1 MTKKQL
7 LKWISPGKDHE
18 LKTNSSTDISD
29 SYFPG
34 IPIGDLDARSGIRRF
49 GNNEGLYLKMLK
61 KFVSSNNQTCSHL
74 RQLIGQGNFEQAHL
88 MIHTLKGES
97 GNIAADHVY
106 KQSQLV
112 EEAVLTKDLNLFEK
126 EMNLLEN
133 KLMDISKSLEDH
145 FQKTSDSSERA
156 EKISKETI
164 VLLMGYL
171 REKNPK
177 ALDLLD
183 ELASKGMSRAQLDT
197 INAAV
202 NNEHID
208 EAIIVLSK
216 LLE

>member
-1 MTKKQL
+1 
-7 LKWISPGKDHE
+7 
-18 LKTNSSTDISD
+18 
-29 SYFPG
+29 
-34 IPIGDLDARSGIRRF
+34 
-49 GNNEGLYLKMLK
+49 
-61 KFVSSNNQTCSHL
+61 
-74 RQLIGQGNFEQAHL
+74 
-88 MIHTLKGES
+88 
-97 GNIAADHVY
+97 
-106 KQSQLV
+106 
-112 EEAVLTKDLNLFEK
+112 
-126 EMNLLEN
+126 
-133 KLMDISKSLEDH
+133 MDISKSLEDH